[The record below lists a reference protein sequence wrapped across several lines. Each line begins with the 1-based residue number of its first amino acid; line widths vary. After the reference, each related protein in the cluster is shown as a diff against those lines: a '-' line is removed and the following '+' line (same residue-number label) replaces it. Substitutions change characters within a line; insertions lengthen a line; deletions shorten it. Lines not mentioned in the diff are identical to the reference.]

1 MLCCV
6 ASLARPSTPP
16 RDDSMSEPHCAQPSS
31 GPAPDALLARLF
43 GEIGRLLGGEATF
56 ARPFLAALPQEPLRR
71 QPGDGEAFLPVLRDW
86 SDCLARAPKERPVLT
101 PVAEVLA
108 ALSPFLRWRQ
118 NPNYRVSP
126 PDPGFLDGYGYS
138 EIAGPYGLVE
148 AGIRCGVLLLG
159 PHIFYP
165 AHRHPA
171 EEIYMPLTAG
181 AWQRGQGEIA
191 AGRWIERSAGAVIH
205 HPSEVPHAM
214 RAGERALAA
223 LYLWRG
229 DLATE
234 AQLDAAGAAMRS

>member
-1 MLCCV
+1 
-6 ASLARPSTPP
+6 
-16 RDDSMSEPHCAQPSS
+16 MSEPRHVQPSA
-31 GPAPDALLARLF
+31 GPAPDALLGRLF
-43 GEIGRLLGGEATF
+43 GEIGHLLAGEAEF
-56 ARPFLAALPQEPLRR
+56 ARPFLAALPREPLRR

-86 SDCLARAPKERPVLT
+86 PDCLARAPREQPTLA
-101 PVAEVLA
+101 PLAEALS

-118 NPNYRVSP
+118 NPNYQVSP

-138 EIAGPYGLVE
+138 EIAGPYGFVE

-171 EEIYMPLTAG
+171 EEIYIPLNPG
-181 AWQRGQGEIA
+181 DWQRGEAEIA
-191 AGRWIERSAGAVIH
+191 AGGWTERPAGTVIH
-205 HPSEVPHAM
+205 HPPEVPHAM

-234 AQLDAAGAAMRS
+234 ARLDVAGAAMPS

>member
-1 MLCCV
+1 
-6 ASLARPSTPP
+6 
-16 RDDSMSEPHCAQPSS
+16 MSEPQRTEPSA
-31 GPAPDALLARLF
+31 GPVPDALLARLF
-43 GEIGRLLGGEATF
+43 GEIGRLLVGEADF
-56 ARPFLAALPQEPLRR
+56 ARPFMAALPQEPFRR

-86 SDCLARAPKERPVLT
+86 PDCLARAPEEQP
-101 PVAEVLA
+101 ALA
-108 ALSPFLRWRQ
+108 SVTDALSGLSPFLRWRQ

-126 PDPGFLDGYGYS
+126 PNSGFLDGYGYS

-148 AGIRCGVLLLG
+148 GGIRCGVLLLG

-171 EEIYMPLTAG
+171 EEIYIPLNLG
-181 AWQRGQGEIA
+181 AWQRGEAEIV
-191 AGRWIERSAGAVIH
+191 AGGWTDRPAGAVIH
-205 HPSEVPHAM
+205 HPPGVPHAM

-234 AQLDAAGAAMRS
+234 ARLDAAGAAMRS

>member
-1 MLCCV
+1 
-6 ASLARPSTPP
+6 
-16 RDDSMSEPHCAQPSS
+16 MSEPHRAQPSA
-31 GPAPDALLARLF
+31 GTAPDALLARLL
-43 GEIGRLLGGEATF
+43 GEIGRLLGGEAEF
-56 ARPFLAALPQEPLRR
+56 ARPFLAALPREPFHR

-86 SDCLARAPKERPVLT
+86 SDCLARAPKEQAALA

-138 EIAGPYGLVE
+138 EIAGPYGLVA

-171 EEIYMPLTAG
+171 EEIYIPLTFG
-181 AWQRGQGEIA
+181 DWQRGEAEIA
-191 AGRWIERSAGAVIH
+191 VGGWTERPAGAVIH
-205 HPSEVPHAM
+205 HPPKAPHAM
-214 RAGERALAA
+214 RAGEQALAA

-234 AQLDAAGAAMRS
+234 ARLDVAGKAMPS